1 MYRITYR
8 IKNRKINEVHSL
20 LGYRLIMLSQ
30 NILVLF
36 KGMIIMKKELKDMT
50 NEELWTLFPIIIESH
65 NPNWKNTYYEEKKVI
80 EKIIGSHNIERIS
93 HYGSTAVPNL
103 LAKPIIDILIEI
115 KADIDIEKL
124 ISSMKGAGY
133 IYSPQPNNPAPHM
146 MFLKGYTLNGFKGQ
160 VYHIHVR
167 YLGDWD
173 ELYFRD
179 YLLSHPN
186 VVEEYGKLKLSLKQS
201 YEHDRDGYTNAKTD
215 FIKKATK
222 LAKEEVR
229 KMKVIGSHN
238 NEDNLFM

>member
-1 MYRITYR
+1 
-8 IKNRKINEVHSL
+8 
-20 LGYRLIMLSQ
+20 
-30 NILVLF
+30 
-36 KGMIIMKKELKDMT
+36 MK
-50 NEELWTLFPIIIESH
+50 
-65 NPNWKNTYYEEKKVI
+65 
-80 EKIIGSHNIERIS
+80 R
-93 HYGSTAVPNL
+93 
-103 LAKPIIDILIEI
+103 
-115 KADIDIEKL
+115 
-124 ISSMKGAGY
+124 
-133 IYSPQPNNPAPHM
+133 
-146 MFLKGYTLNGFKGQ
+146 Q

-186 VVEEYGKLKLSLKQS
+186 VVEEYGKLKLNLKQS